1 MLAPQWIRFN
11 PAVVYSAIVKA
22 QHTDYNNKKDDDSS
36 VNNRLTMSDGMVHKN
51 SAMIK
56 DPKLYSKEIDI

>member
-36 VNNRLTMSDGMVHKN
+36 VNNRMAMSDGMNKN
-51 SAMIK
+51 SMMIK